1 MIPFLV
7 VALLPQQI
15 DAVHYMGS
23 RGSGAMFSRVENAAE
38 LREFQR
44 IEKVSGPAEKR
55 KLAEAFLAGHPA
67 SWLLAGV
74 YQAAATAS
82 LELNDPARALVEG
95 RASLRLLPEN
105 ASLLAVMAQVE
116 IARGERMQAVRD
128 ARDALLWL
136 NLFAPPA
143 GVKDSAWKKTA
154 KTIDESARAVIAQA
168 GEKAPVFGAGTEIH
182 GGRSAAVKFAGS
194 AACQG
199 CHPPEFEAWRK
210 TGMASMLRPIAEA
223 ALLPDFSQPVE
234 YSSDG
239 ARVSVR
245 AGGGNRPYFEL
256 PQSDGSWKRYRVDY
270 AIGSKWQQAF
280 ATKLG
285 DERLFVFPI
294 QYSAIEKKWIN
305 YWAAIDPPG
314 SERADTAAFYR
325 FESSTNYQR
334 NCAACH
340 TSQLRLQRLD
350 DSTME
355 KAEFREP
362 GVNCE
367 MCHGP
372 SAAHAA
378 SPDTPTPLRFS
389 KLDHVE
395 ATLICG
401 QCHRQSALRNLG
413 PNGEMNFTRTEPY
426 YDRLM
431 SQPYGE
437 FGARAFYKDGRF
449 RETTFIGE
457 AFLRS
462 ACFRRGTAQCA
473 SCHNPHPPD
482 AGRAN
487 PVSLKFRDDP
497 DRMCT
502 QCHLAAG
509 ALGSAHTH
517 HRKESAGSRCV
528 ACHMPPIMSSLRF
541 QAASH
546 QIDDIPRADLTM
558 RFGQAESP
566 NACLICH
573 TGQEAQ
579 WVEAELKT
587 WNTAAR

>member
-1 MIPFLV
+1 MIPILL

-15 DAVHYMGS
+15 DAVHYMDG
-23 RGSGAMFSRVENAAE
+23 RRSGALYRRVENAAE
-38 LREFQR
+38 VREFQR
-44 IEKVSGPAEKR
+44 IEKARNPVEKR
-55 KLAEAFLAGHPA
+55 TLAEAFVTGHPA
-67 SWLLAGV
+67 SWLLAAV
-74 YQAAATAS
+74 YQAAASAG
-82 LELNDPARALVEG
+82 LELNDPARALEAG
-95 RASLRLLPEN
+95 RTSLRLLPEN
-105 ASLLAVMAQVE
+105 APLLAVMAQVE
-116 IARGERMQAVRD
+116 SARGERMQAVRD

-136 NLFAPPA
+136 NLFAPPV
-143 GVKDSAWKKTA
+143 GVSDSAWKKTA
-154 KTIDESARAVIAQA
+154 KAVDESARAVLAEA
-168 GEKAPVFGAGTEIH
+168 GEKAPVFEAHAGR
-182 GGRSAAVKFAGS
+182 GAAVRFAGS
-194 AACQG
+194 AACRV
-199 CHPPEFEAWRK
+199 CHLQEFEAWAK

-239 ARVSVR
+239 TRVSVR
-245 AGGGNRPYFEL
+245 AGGGKRPYFEL
-256 PQSDGSWKRYRVDY
+256 PQSDGLWKRYRVDY
-270 AIGSKWQQAF
+270 VIGSKWQQAF
-280 ATKLG
+280 ATRLG

-314 SERADTAAFYR
+314 SERADTAAFSR
-325 FESSTNYQR
+325 LASATNYQR

-340 TSQLRLQRLD
+340 TSQLRLRRLD
-350 DSTME
+350 DPAME
-355 KAEFREP
+355 RAEFSEP

-378 SPDTPTPLRFS
+378 SPASPAPLRFS

-395 ATLICG
+395 ATLVCG

-413 PNGEMNFTRTEPY
+413 PNGEMNFTRNEPY
-426 YDRLM
+426 YDRLT

-473 SCHNPHPPD
+473 SCHNPHPLD

-509 ALGSAHTH
+509 ALGSSHTH
-517 HRKESAGSRCV
+517 HSKESAGSRCV

-573 TGQEAQ
+573 TAKEPR
-579 WVEAELKT
+579 WVEAEVKK
-587 WNTAAR
+587 WKMAPH

>member
-1 MIPFLV
+1 MIPILL

-15 DAVHYMGS
+15 DAVHYMDS
-23 RGSGAMFSRVENAAE
+23 RRSDALFSRVENAAE

-44 IEKVSGPAEKR
+44 IGKANNPADKR
-55 KLAEAFLAGHPA
+55 ALAEAFLTAHPA

-74 YQAAATAS
+74 YQAAASAS
-82 LELNDPARALVEG
+82 LELKDPVRALEEG

-105 ASLLAVMAQVE
+105 APLLAVMARVE
-116 IARGERMQAVRD
+116 SARGERKQAIRD

-143 GVKDSAWKKTA
+143 GVKDSEWKKSA
-154 KTIDESARAVIAQA
+154 KAIYESARVVLAEA
-168 GEKAPVFGAGTEIH
+168 GEKVPVFEAPT
-182 GGRSAAVKFAGS
+182 GRGAAVRFAGS
-194 AACQG
+194 AACSA
-199 CHPPEFEAWRK
+199 CHPQEFEAWAK
-210 TGMASMLRPIAEA
+210 TGMASMLRPIAGA
-223 ALLPDFSQPVE
+223 ALLPDFSRPVE
-234 YSSDG
+234 YSGDG
-239 ARVSVR
+239 THVSVR

-256 PQSDGSWKRYRVDY
+256 PQSDGLWKRYRVDY
-270 AIGSKWQQAF
+270 VIGSKWQQAF
-280 ATKLG
+280 ATRLG
-285 DERLFVFPI
+285 DGRLFVFPI
-294 QYSAIEKKWIN
+294 QYSAIEGKWIN

-314 SERADTAAFYR
+314 SERADTAAFSR
-325 FESSTNYQR
+325 LASATNYQR

-340 TSQLRLQRLD
+340 TSQLRLRRLD

-355 KAEFREP
+355 TAEFSEP

-378 SPDTPTPLRFS
+378 SPASPAPLRFS

-413 PNGEMNFTRTEPY
+413 PNGEMNFARIEPY
-426 YDRLM
+426 YDRLT

-473 SCHNPHPPD
+473 SCHNPHPLD

-487 PVSLKFRDDP
+487 PVSLKFREDP

-509 ALGSAHTH
+509 ALGSSHTH

-546 QIDDIPRADLTM
+546 QIDDIPRADLTL
-558 RFGQAESP
+558 RFGQVESP

-573 TGQEAQ
+573 TTQEPR
-579 WVEAELKT
+579 WVEAEVKQ
-587 WNTAAR
+587 WKTAAH

>member
-1 MIPFLV
+1 
-7 VALLPQQI
+7 
-15 DAVHYMGS
+15 
-23 RGSGAMFSRVENAAE
+23 
-38 LREFQR
+38 
-44 IEKVSGPAEKR
+44 
-55 KLAEAFLAGHPA
+55 
-67 SWLLAGV
+67 
-74 YQAAATAS
+74 
-82 LELNDPARALVEG
+82 
-95 RASLRLLPEN
+95 
-105 ASLLAVMAQVE
+105 
-116 IARGERMQAVRD
+116 
-128 ARDALLWL
+128 
-136 NLFAPPA
+136 
-143 GVKDSAWKKTA
+143 
-154 KTIDESARAVIAQA
+154 
-168 GEKAPVFGAGTEIH
+168 
-182 GGRSAAVKFAGS
+182 
-194 AACQG
+194 
-199 CHPPEFEAWRK
+199 
-210 TGMASMLRPIAEA
+210 MASMLRPIAEA
-223 ALLPDFSQPVE
+223 ALLADFSQPVE
-234 YSSDG
+234 YSIDG

-256 PQSDGSWKRYRVDY
+256 PQSDGAWKRYRVDY

-280 ATKLG
+280 ATRLG

-314 SERADTAAFYR
+314 SERADTAAFSR
-325 FESSTNYQR
+325 LASATNYQR

-378 SPDTPTPLRFS
+378 SPESPAPLRFS

-413 PNGEMNFTRTEPY
+413 PNGEMNFARSEPY

-457 AFLRS
+457 AFFRS

-509 ALGSAHTH
+509 ALGSAHTR
-517 HRKESAGSRCV
+517 HRKESAGSRCA

-546 QIDDIPRADLTM
+546 QIDDIPRGDLTM

-573 TGQEAQ
+573 TGNTPQ
-579 WVEAELKT
+579 WVESELKK
-587 WNTAAR
+587 WKTAAR